1 MRRPFIVLSTILVGL
16 LVAASGLAQQ
26 DKLSGRWEGTLKSPM
41 GERPMTVIFKK
52 DGEVYTGTMTGPRG
66 DTALKDVK
74 LDGDKVTAKAE
85 IESPQGAVVIDYTF
99 NLQGDAMKG
108 VGAINFG
115 GQSFNLDID
124 LKRAGGSP
132 AQAAPPAQAPAA
144 QQPPAQQPPAQQ
156 RPQARDVPQPQQKPS
171 LEYLAGQWNFKWLG
185 RESALGP
192 GGPREGTTTFTLRPD
207 GKSLESRTEGKSD
220 DGAYKQSAV
229 IGFDEQTKILTF
241 SEKLANGVEV
251 KSKGD
256 WSSPISIRFTVD
268 PIKVKGQTLQ
278 LKRTIS
284 IVSPHSFTIAE
295 ELSEDGGPF
304 VRLGSGVYS
313 KAGK

>member
-26 DKLSGRWEGTLKSPM
+26 DKLAGRWEGTLKSPM

-52 DGEVYTGTMTGPRG
+52 DGDAYTGTMTGPRG
-66 DTALKDVK
+66 DTPLKDVK

-99 NLQGDAMKG
+99 NLQGDALKG

-115 GQSFNLDID
+115 GQSFNLDIE
-124 LKRAGGSP
+124 LKRAGGSS

-156 RPQARDVPQPQQKPS
+156 RPQARDVPQPQQKQS
-171 LEYLAGQWNFKWLG
+171 LDYLAGQWNFKWLG

-192 GGPREGTTTFTLRPD
+192 GGPKEGMTTFTLRPD

-256 WSSPISIRFTVD
+256 WSSPISIRFTVE

-278 LKRTIS
+278 LKRIIS
-284 IVSPHSFTIAE
+284 VVSPHSFTIAE